1 MLDFLFFGG
10 LVLYFA
16 AMALMFVSMVFK
28 IKKLRTA
35 AWILFLLGAAVETAY
50 LVIRGIK
57 AGRLPL
63 SNQFEF
69 AASFSWGIAVM
80 LIFMHYRLKIEWI
93 DSLGTAMAFLIL
105 SYAALQPREIT
116 ELMPALRSAWFGFHI
131 GSASFSYSAFL
142 LAGAAGIRY
151 ILTYKKDP
159 QDERLEKMDYMIYR
173 LIAVGLL
180 LLTITILTGAIWAEE
195 AWSSFWTWDP
205 KEVWALITWILYA
218 ICLHL
223 RLGRKKKGT
232 FMAWYAI
239 IAVPVVLFTF
249 IGVNTL
255 LPGLHSYGSL
265 IIHTLL

>member
-1 MLDFLFFGG
+1 MLDFLFFSG

-16 AMALMFVSMVFK
+16 AMVGMFVAMVFK
-28 IKKLRTA
+28 QKKLNTI
-35 AWILFLLGAAVETAY
+35 AWYGFMLAAAVETAY
-50 LVIRGIK
+50 LAVRGVK
-57 AGRLPL
+57 AGRLPM

-69 AASFSWGIAVM
+69 AASFSWGIAVI
-80 LIFMHYRLKIEWI
+80 LIFMHYKLKIEWI

-131 GSASFSYSAFL
+131 GSAAFSYASFL

-151 ILTYKKDP
+151 IITHRKDP
-159 QDERLEKMDYMIYR
+159 EDERLEKMDYMIYR

-180 LLTITILTGAIWAEE
+180 LLTVTILSGAIWAEE

-223 RLGRKKKGT
+223 RLGRKKSGT

-239 IAVPVVLFTF
+239 ISIPVVLFTF

-265 IIHTLL
+265 ISILLL